1 VNLLAIDSAA
11 SLLSVAVAAAGQT
24 WYSQAEA
31 GTKHSEL
38 VMDSVDAL
46 MKKAGI
52 APRDL
57 EGILCMGGPG
67 SFTGLRIGFSIA
79 KGLSLSLGIPFAA
92 IPTLDCAAM
101 PCSGWP
107 GPVLPVIAA
116 RKNAFFYA
124 LYQSGKRLGPDMDAE
139 SGEIAEVIAGL
150 PDAQKVLLAGPD
162 ADKLHAI
169 LLDRDAGIPAGK
181 FELASAPEHGYAGV
195 LLEIA
200 EKTNIFDTD
209 TAAWLFAGPEYIRK
223 SDAEMNLKNSLP

>member
-11 SLLSVAVAAAGQT
+11 SLLSVAVASAGQI

-31 GTKHSEL
+31 GTRHSEL
-38 VMDSVDAL
+38 VMDSVDTL
-46 MKKAGI
+46 VKKAGI
-52 APRDL
+52 TPCDL

-79 KGLSLSLGIPFAA
+79 KGLALSLGIPFAA

-107 GPVLPVIAA
+107 GPVLPAIAA

-124 LYQSGKRLGPDMDAE
+124 LFQNGKRVGPDMDAE
-139 SGEIAEVIAGL
+139 SGQIAAVIAGF
-150 PDAQKVLLAGPD
+150 PDNQKALLVGPD
-162 ADKLHAI
+162 ANTLYAI
-169 LLDRDAGIPAGK
+169 LLDRSDGK
-181 FELASAPEHGYAGV
+181 LSGKMELASVPAHGYAGV

-209 TAAWLFAGPEYIRK
+209 TSAWLFAGPEYIRK
-223 SDAEMNLKNSLP
+223 SDAEINNPAPSS